1 MWKGRDNIERMRE
14 GRGSV
19 LRSDPAP
26 SRFLAARSLRKLF
39 EAMLSACNRHGD
51 HVAGITFVRPTLFSN
66 RGERARPALF
76 ATFSPVR
83 SRFPSSCRDGQ
94 KLRPGLR
101 PFRFHSREKIFQ
113 IFFLERKYVESW
125 NHRWKFVRRSQ
136 WSAKEGNLSSEKLK
150 SSFESYQNHRN
161 IVCKI

>member
-94 KLRPGLR
+94 KLRYRDYVPLASIRAKKYSKFFFWNENTWNRGIIDENLLKDHSDRPMKGIFPLR
-101 PFRFHSREKIFQ
+101 S
-113 IFFLERKYVESW
+113 
-125 NHRWKFVRRSQ
+125 
-136 WSAKEGNLSSEKLK
+136 
-150 SSFESYQNHRN
+150 
-161 IVCKI
+161 

>member
-1 MWKGRDNIERMRE
+1 MSTTTCGKGVITSGGWEKE
-14 GRGSV
+14 EV
-19 LRSDPAP
+19 RSFDPTLP
-26 SRFLAARSLRKLF
+26 RFLAARSLRKLF

-101 PFRFHSREKIFQ
+101 PSRFRSREKIFQ
-113 IFFLERKYVESW
+113 VFFFW
-125 NHRWKFVRRSQ
+125 NDDRWKFIGRSQ

>member
-94 KLRPGLR
+94 KLRLSR
-101 PFRFHSREKIFQ
+101 FRSREKIFQ
-113 IFFLERKYVESW
+113 VFF
-125 NHRWKFVRRSQ
+125 FGTMID
-136 WSAKEGNLSSEKLK
+136 GNLLEDHNDRPRKEIFPL
-150 SSFESYQNHRN
+150 RG
-161 IVCKI
+161 